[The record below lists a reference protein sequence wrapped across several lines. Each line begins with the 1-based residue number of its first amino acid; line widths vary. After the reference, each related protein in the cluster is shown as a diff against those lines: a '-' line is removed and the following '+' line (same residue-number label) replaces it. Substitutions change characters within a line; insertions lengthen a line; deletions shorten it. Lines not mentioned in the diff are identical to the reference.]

1 MSSPPG
7 RQAARPIVQGF
18 LVCRQ
23 VFRDVLT
30 GEFMVL
36 GPTSHFRVSDCP
48 CRLPVMGFLQM
59 VEAHGHYQFS
69 ASLLDSEE
77 EKIWGWSAP
86 GPVYHPE
93 PLIPHQI
100 VFHDWLLNVPQPG
113 RYRLELSANGQELVA
128 QSLFLGPAE
137 LFRREL

>member
-1 MSSPPG
+1 MSSQPG
-7 RQAARPIVQGF
+7 RQSARPIVQGF

-23 VFRDVLT
+23 VFKDVLT
-30 GEFMVL
+30 GEFIVL
-36 GPTSHFRVSDCP
+36 GPTSHFRITGFP
-48 CRLPVMGFLQM
+48 CKLPVMGFLQV

-69 ASLLDSEE
+69 ASLLDPEE
-77 EKIWGWSAP
+77 EQVWSWSAQESL
-86 GPVYHPE
+86 YHPE

-100 VFHDWLLNVPQPG
+100 VFHDWVLNVPRPG

-137 LFRREL
+137 LFRGEL